1 MTWMN
6 HFHRHLQLKNL
17 ANNCKFTYN
26 HHGISREQQYLS
38 IVHVLII
45 FLLFSGDLFSSG
57 MEPDPE
63 LDFMKPKLTRSKS
76 RKSFRK
82 KRDQEPYKLLRKGSD
97 KIKAVNNFRMSKNL
111 GF

>member
-1 MTWMN
+1 M
-6 HFHRHLQLKNL
+6 
-17 ANNCKFTYN
+17 ASVVNNN
-26 HHGISREQQYLS
+26 IYLM
-38 IVHVLII
+38 I

-97 KIKAVNNFRMSKNL
+97 KIKAVNNFRGDRPYK
-111 GF
+111 GY

>member
-1 MTWMN
+1 MIHN
-6 HFHRHLQLKNL
+6 H
-17 ANNCKFTYN
+17 
-26 HHGISREQQYLS
+26 IS
-38 IVHVLII
+38 I
-45 FLLFSGDLFSSG
+45 FSGGLFTSG
-57 MEPDPE
+57 LEPDIDPE
-63 LDFMKPKLTRSKS
+63 PDFMGPKLTRSKS